1 MWNSAAF
8 RKFFQRQPWFALML
22 SALLLAGS
30 SLTVH
35 HALMNLPLTGPLL
48 SCVIGLSGVCG
59 LLHHRWRSVCVQRD
73 YALHLVSGVDWPIC
87 EGLRNKNPCTVKCA
101 LQRVNYLQN
110 EVDSLHARKQQLE
123 VLAHYDSLTGLANRV
138 LLKERFHGTVEQAMD
153 SGDSFGLVMIDLNRF
168 KSINDSYGHAA
179 GDRVLVITA
188 KRLLATIRASDTV
201 ARLGGDEFVVM
212 MTPVSD
218 LQELAQMGDQLN
230 YALSE
235 PITLTN
241 GLSVSVGL
249 SLGFALYPDDGGTL
263 SDLLHVADQAMY
275 ECKSSGFAN
284 LEA

>member
-1 MWNSAAF
+1 MQTLAPF
-8 RKFFQRQPWFALML
+8 REFFQRQPWFGLML
-22 SALLLAGS
+22 TVVLLVGA

-35 HALMNLPLTGPLL
+35 HAWMNLPLTGPLL
-48 SCVIGLSGVCG
+48 LCVIGLSGVCAV
-59 LLHHRWRSVCVQRD
+59 LQQRWLAVRAQRD
-73 YALHLVSGVDWPIC
+73 YALHLVSGIDWPIC
-87 EGLRNKNPCTVKCA
+87 EGLKKENPCTVKCA
-101 LQRVNYLQN
+101 LQRVHFLQN

-138 LLKERFHGTVEQAMD
+138 LLKERFRSTVEHAMA
-153 SGDSFGLVMIDLNRF
+153 SGNSFGLVMIDLDRF

-179 GDRVLVITA
+179 GDRVLVISA
-188 KRLLATIRASDTV
+188 QRLLATIRASDTV

-212 MTPVSD
+212 MAPVSGLQD
-218 LQELAQMGDQLN
+218 LEQMGELLN
-230 YALSE
+230 NALSE

-275 ECKSSGFAN
+275 ECKSSGFSS
-284 LEA
+284 LEV